1 MDGQWSYYIRMLGV
15 YGKFRGG
22 SWSWRSWLVGS
33 FGFIGLFGK
42 VGVVV
47 WNRNGIM
54 DGSVR
59 VEDMGIINL

>member
-1 MDGQWSYYIRMLGV
+1 
-15 YGKFRGG
+15 
-22 SWSWRSWLVGS
+22 VGS

-59 VEDMGIINL
+59 VEDISLINM